1 MGLESPA
8 LQAAS
13 CRGGYVTEFV
23 DLSEEEGGGEEGEA
37 AAAGGM
43 GGAVL
48 GSEGRG
54 EGAEEAGA

>member
-37 AAAGGM
+37 E
-43 GGAVL
+43 L
-48 GSEGRG
+48 SRWE
-54 EGAEEAGA
+54 